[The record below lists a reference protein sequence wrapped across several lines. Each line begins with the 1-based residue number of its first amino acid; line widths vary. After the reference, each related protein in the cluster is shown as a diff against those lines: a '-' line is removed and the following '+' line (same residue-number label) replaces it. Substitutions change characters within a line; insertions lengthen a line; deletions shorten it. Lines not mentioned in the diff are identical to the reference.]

1 LYFYAF
7 SQNTKNYEHNNAI
20 MNPILK
26 AGKTKN
32 ILQTVGRWR
41 QKGEGIRGDTDMHFL
56 NWMIHSQFLE
66 LDNFPT
72 Y

>member
-1 LYFYAF
+1 
-7 SQNTKNYEHNNAI
+7 
-20 MNPILK
+20 MNPITK

-32 ILQTVGRWR
+32 IFQTVGRWQ

-66 LDNFPT
+66 LDNVPT
-72 Y
+72 D